1 MIALRW
7 SGDLGD
13 WVWNENQLCGPAF
26 KPMDMEK
33 LWAPA
38 PLVDEENIP
47 LDGVDGTEPVR
58 RRKGQAVHVIE
69 FQVGSKTNQA
79 GTITHPS
86 TAVGLWANYQE
97 LVSFIGDPTDWGG
110 DTCSTTV
117 TAPDGSQRAGPAQG
131 FVGPPLGRADG
142 ATMRCTVTVTL
153 TDGYLWFV
161 V

>member
-7 SGDLGD
+7 SGDLGSWLWD
-13 WVWNENQLCGPAF
+13 GNQLCGPAF
-26 KPMDMEK
+26 KPLDMEK

-38 PLVDEENIP
+38 PLVDESNIP
-47 LDGVDGTEPVR
+47 LDGVDGTDPVE

-79 GTITHPS
+79 GTVTHTS
-86 TAVGLWANYQE
+86 TAEGLWANYRE
-97 LVSFIGDPTDWGG
+97 LVSFIGDPATWGAA
-110 DTCSTTV
+110 TCTTV
-117 TAPDGSQRAGPAQG
+117 LTAPDGDEWSGPAQG

-153 TDGYLWFV
+153 TDGALTLV
-161 V
+161 P